1 MNNRDSAALRH
12 YYRNIRGWLPCS
24 GKEKA
29 RILGEIQASIDTYL
43 AEFPQANFT
52 QIQAHFGSPQQI
64 ASGYVEDLGTG
75 ETLRALKLRKRV
87 LTIVGAVALAILLL
101 WAGVLTWAAIE
112 SNNTDNGY
120 YVDELYPSS

>member
-1 MNNRDSAALRH
+1 
-12 YYRNIRGWLPCS
+12 
-24 GKEKA
+24 
-29 RILGEIQASIDTYL
+29 
-43 AEFPQANFT
+43 
-52 QIQAHFGSPQQI
+52 
-64 ASGYVEDLGTG
+64 VEDLGTG